1 METRL
6 MASRSWGGG
15 TGGREVWLLKGQHEG
30 VCGDG
35 TAVDHDDGGGTL
47 QHACVTL
54 I

>member
-1 METRL
+1 

-35 TAVDHDDGGGTL
+35 TAVDHDVGGGTH
-47 QHACVTL
+47 QHARVTF